1 MDQQFLRAKGL
12 CFKCGRMGH
21 FAKECHSRTQINN
34 AHYLDEQDE
43 MVRIQP
49 PLQPSNLLSNA
60 LAAFDSLPNE
70 QKDELI
76 QKYEGENQDF
86 PDV

>member
-1 MDQQFLRAKGL
+1 MAG
-12 CFKCGRMGH
+12 
-21 FAKECHSRTQINN
+21 
-34 AHYLDEQDE
+34 
-43 MVRIQP
+43 IQAL
-49 PLQPSNLLSNA
+49 LQPSNLLSNA
-60 LAAFDSLPNE
+60 LAAFDSLPND

>member
-1 MDQQFLRAKGL
+1 M
-12 CFKCGRMGH
+12 
-21 FAKECHSRTQINN
+21 QINN
-34 AHYLDEQDE
+34 AHYLDDQDD
-43 MVRIQP
+43 MIGIQP

-60 LAAFDSLPNE
+60 LATFNSLPND

>member
-1 MDQQFLRAKGL
+1 MR
-12 CFKCGRMGH
+12 
-21 FAKECHSRTQINN
+21 ECHSRTQINN
-34 AHYLDEQDE
+34 AHYLDDQDDIIG
-43 MVRIQP
+43 IQP

-60 LAAFDSLPNE
+60 LAAFDSLPND

>member
-1 MDQQFLRAKGL
+1 MIG
-12 CFKCGRMGH
+12 
-21 FAKECHSRTQINN
+21 
-34 AHYLDEQDE
+34 
-43 MVRIQP
+43 IQP
-49 PLQPSNLLSNA
+49 LLQPSNLLSNA
-60 LAAFDSLPNE
+60 LAAFDSLPND